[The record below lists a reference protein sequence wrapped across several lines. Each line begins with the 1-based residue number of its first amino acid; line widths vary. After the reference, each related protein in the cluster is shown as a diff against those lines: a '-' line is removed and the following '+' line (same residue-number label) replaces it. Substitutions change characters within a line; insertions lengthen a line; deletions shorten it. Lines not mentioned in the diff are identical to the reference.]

1 MINYLALWVAIGL
14 STIAAYFSILGLTA
28 IFAASFW
35 PVVVMGSMLEAAKVV
50 AASWAF
56 RNWNYAPPVIKY
68 YLITAVVILMVITSM
83 GTFGYLS
90 KAHIE
95 QTASVGNVSA
105 QVAIIDER
113 IGALN
118 ETIDANRKLL
128 KQYDEAVDQVMAR
141 STDSKGAE
149 RALQIRKSQQ
159 KDRSNLME
167 EISSLQKEVGRLNA
181 EKSPLVSQIK
191 NVEREI
197 GPIKYIAE
205 LFVDRADDSF
215 LEKTVRWVIIM
226 IVAVFDPLAVL
237 LLIAANQG
245 IMRTSRYVK
254 AGKTRKA
261 NVKKSSRDAQEQES
275 VERYQALLSLVGKDT
290 ERKISI
296 DKDKI
301 RKMT

>member
-68 YLITAVVILMVITSM
+68 YLITAVFILMVITSM

-105 QVAIIDER
+105 QIAVYDER
-113 IGALN
+113 IKALN

-181 EKSPLVSQIK
+181 EKSPLVSQVK

-197 GPIKYIAE
+197 GPLKYIAE

-261 NVKKSSRDAQEQES
+261 KVKTSNRNAQEQES